1 MSALASL
8 ERDLRA
14 AVAADVVAPTAAY
27 LTDMTEAR
35 GLSGRAD
42 AVALPRTAEEVA
54 EVMAWCYTHGVA
66 IVPRGGGTGYAGG
79 AVPLDGGVV
88 LSLERLDRVRSFD
101 PLLWRIEVE
110 AGLRTAE
117 LRRIAREGGLLF
129 APDPGAAEQ
138 SQIGGN
144 IATNAGGPHAFKYGV
159 TGTWVTGLEVVVPP
173 GDLVQ
178 LGGPLRKDVAGYDL
192 KHLLIGSEGTL
203 GVITAAWLRLTPA
216 PEAAWPVVGFFDGV
230 SGGVGAIERVI
241 GTGLPV
247 AALEYVDSEAMRYA
261 SASFPG
267 EVPAGG
273 FAVLAEADGSTEEAA
288 RIRKDVLDVFGEN
301 ALVLYAPEAPQ
312 EIAAL
317 WRWRDGLALVVDA
330 QRGGKA
336 SEDIAVPLDRLGE
349 AIEGSLEV
357 GRRLGVAA
365 CSWGHAGDGN
375 LHTSFLLAED
385 NHEEI
390 ALAPRLS
397 EELFELALRLGG
409 TISGEHG
416 VGFVK
421 RNWLAK
427 QLGPRAFEL
436 HGAVKRAF
444 ELHTAIKRAFDPQ
457 NLLNPGKKA

>member
-1 MSALASL
+1 VSAVASV

-14 AVAADVVAPTAAY
+14 AVAAEIVPPSAAY
-27 LTDMTEAR
+27 LADETEAR
-35 GLSGRAD
+35 GLRGRAD

-54 EVMAWCYTHGVA
+54 EIVAWCYERGVA
-66 IVPRGGGTGYAGG
+66 IVPRGGGTGYAAG
-79 AVPLDGGVV
+79 AVPLEGGVV
-88 LSLERLDRVRSFD
+88 LSLERLDRVRSFE

-129 APDPGAAEQ
+129 PPDPGAAEQ

-144 IATNAGGPHAFKYGV
+144 ISTNAGGPHAFKYGV
-159 TGTWVTGLEVVVPP
+159 TGTWVTGLEAVVAP
-173 GDLVQ
+173 GDVVR

-192 KHLLIGSEGTL
+192 KSLLIGSEGTL

-216 PEAAWPVVGFFDGV
+216 PEAAWPVIGFFAGIRE
-230 SGGVGAIERVI
+230 GCAAIERVV
-241 GTGLPV
+241 GSGLPA
-247 AALEYVDSEAMRYA
+247 AALEYLDSETMRYA
-261 SASFPG
+261 GATFPG
-267 EVPAGG
+267 EVPAGA
-273 FAVLAEADGSTEEAA
+273 FAVIAEADGSKDEAL
-288 RIRKDVLDVFGEN
+288 RVRTDLLEVLGED
-301 ALVLYAPEAPQ
+301 ALALYTPETAE

-317 WRWRDGLALVVDA
+317 WRWRDGLTLVVGA

-349 AIEGSLEV
+349 AIEASLEIS
-357 GRRLGVAA
+357 RRLGLPA

-375 LHTSFLLAED
+375 LHTTFLLASDDES
-385 NHEEI
+385 EL
-390 ALAPRLS
+390 ALAPRIS
-397 EELFELALRLGG
+397 EQLFELALRLGG

-421 RNWLAK
+421 RNWLER

-436 HGAVKRAF
+436 HSAV
-444 ELHTAIKRAFDPQ
+444 KRAFDPQ

>member
-1 MSALASL
+1 MSTVTSI
-8 ERDLRA
+8 ERELRA
-14 AVAADVVAPTAAY
+14 AVGAEVIRPSAAY
-27 LTDMTEAR
+27 LADQTEAR
-35 GLSGRAD
+35 GLQGRAD
-42 AVALPRTAEEVA
+42 AVALPRTAEEVG
-54 EVMAWCYTHGVA
+54 EVVAWCYAHGVP

-88 LSLERLDRVRSFD
+88 LALERLDRVRSFD
-101 PLLWRIEVE
+101 PLLWRINVE

-159 TGTWVTGLEVVVPP
+159 TGAWVTGLEVVVPP
-173 GDLVQ
+173 GELVR

-203 GVITAAWLRLTPA
+203 GVITAAWLALTPA

-230 SGGVGAIERVI
+230 RSGCAAIERVV

-247 AALEYVDSEAMRYA
+247 AALEYVDSETMRVTG
-261 SASFPG
+261 STFPG
-267 EVPAGG
+267 EVPGG
-273 FAVLAEADGSTEEAA
+273 AFAVIAEADGSADEAA
-288 RIRKDVLDVFGEN
+288 RIRTDLLEVLGED
-301 ALVLYAPEAPQ
+301 ALALFAPQ
-312 EIAAL
+312 TSAEISAL

-349 AIEGSLEV
+349 AIEESLEV
-357 GRRLGVAA
+357 GRRLGVPA

-375 LHTSFLLAED
+375 LHTTFMLAAED
-385 NHEEI
+385 EAEL

-421 RNWLAK
+421 RNWLAR

-436 HGAVKRAF
+436 HSS
-444 ELHTAIKRAFDPQ
+444 IKRAFDPQ

>member
-1 MSALASL
+1 MSAVASI

-14 AVAADVVAPTAAY
+14 AVAADVIAPTAEY
-27 LTDMTEAR
+27 QTDQTEAR
-35 GLSGRAD
+35 GLKGRAD
-42 AVALPRTAEEVA
+42 AVALPRTTEEVA
-54 EVMAWCYTHGVA
+54 DVVAWCYEHGVP

-79 AVPLDGGVV
+79 AVPLEGGVV
-88 LSLERLDRVRSFD
+88 VSLERLDRVRSFD

-117 LRRIAREGGLLF
+117 LRRIARESGLLF
-129 APDPGAAEQ
+129 APDPGASEQ

-159 TGTWVTGLEVVVPP
+159 TGTWVTGLEAVVAP
-173 GDLVQ
+173 GEIVRF
-178 LGGPLRKDVAGYDL
+178 GGPLRKDVAGYDL

-216 PEAAWPVVGFFDGV
+216 PEAAWPVIGFFDGV
-230 SGGVGAIERVI
+230 RGGAEAIERIV
-241 GTGLPV
+241 GSGLP
-247 AALEYVDSEAMRYA
+247 AAAIEYFDSETMRYA
-261 SASFPG
+261 GASFPG
-267 EVPAGG
+267 EVPEDA
-273 FAVLAEADGSTEEAA
+273 FAVLAEADGSTDEAA
-288 RIRKDVLDVFGEN
+288 RVRGDLVELFSED
-301 ALVLYAPEAPQ
+301 ALALYAPETRR
-312 EIAAL
+312 EITAL

-336 SEDIAVPLDRLGE
+336 SEDIAVPLDKLGE
-349 AIEGSLEV
+349 AIQESLEV
-357 GRRLGVAA
+357 GRRLGVPA

-375 LHTSFLLAED
+375 LHTTFLIAGDDEED
-385 NHEEI
+385 V

-397 EELFELALRLGG
+397 DALFELALRLGG

-436 HGAVKRAF
+436 HTSV
-444 ELHTAIKRAFDPQ
+444 KRAFDPE